1 MKTMNYKI
9 VVMFMVFGAIAISSR
24 LFEVLVRGDVILSI
38 IFGILTLGECVV
50 IEQYIFENRK
60 DI

>member
-1 MKTMNYKI
+1 MNYK
-9 VVMFMVFGAIAISSR
+9 VVVIFMAFGAIALSSR
-24 LFEVLVRGDVILSI
+24 LFEVLVRGDVVLSI
-38 IFGILTLGECVV
+38 IFGILTLGECVA

>member
-1 MKTMNYKI
+1 MNYK
-9 VVMFMVFGAIAISSR
+9 VVVIFMAFGAISLSSR
-24 LFEVLVRGDVILSI
+24 LFEVLVRGDIILSI
-38 IFGILTLGECVV
+38 VFGLLTLGERVV

>member
-1 MKTMNYKI
+1 MNYR
-9 VVMFMVFGAIAISSR
+9 VVVIFMVFGAIALSSR
-24 LFEVLVRGDVILSI
+24 LFEVLVRGDVVLSI
-38 IFGILTLGECVV
+38 IFGTLTLGECVV

>member
-9 VVMFMVFGAIAISSR
+9 VVIFMVFGAIALSS
-24 LFEVLVRGDVILSI
+24 LFFEVLARGDVILSI

-50 IEQYIFENRK
+50 IEQYIFEDRK

>member
-1 MKTMNYKI
+1 MNSKI
-9 VVMFMVFGAIAISSR
+9 TVIFMILGGIAISSR
-24 LFEVLVRGDVILSI
+24 FFEVLVRGDVVLSI

-50 IEQYIFENRK
+50 IEQYVFENRK

>member
-1 MKTMNYKI
+1 MKTMNYKV
-9 VVMFMVFGAIAISSR
+9 VVMFMAFGAIALSSR
-24 LFEVLVRGDVILSI
+24 LFEVLVRGDVVLSI

>member
-1 MKTMNYKI
+1 MNYK
-9 VVMFMVFGAIAISSR
+9 VVVIFMAFGAIALSS
-24 LFEVLVRGDVILSI
+24 LFFEVLGRGDVILSI

>member
-1 MKTMNYKI
+1 MNYK
-9 VVMFMVFGAIAISSR
+9 VVVIFMVFGAIALSSR
-24 LFEVLVRGDVILSI
+24 LFEVLVRGDVVLSI
-38 IFGILTLGECVV
+38 IFGILTLGECVS

>member
-1 MKTMNYKI
+1 MNYK
-9 VVMFMVFGAIAISSR
+9 VVAIFMVFGAIALSSR
-24 LFEVLVRGDVILSI
+24 LFEVLIRGDAILSI

-50 IEQYIFENRK
+50 IERYIFENRK